1 MLFCSSI
8 RLHVEGLC
16 WACRV
21 PCHESANRTEHSGIK
36 LNNTGIPRR
45 PDRSAYLLPSCLRQ
59 RAAWLCPRSQI
70 DFLGNSIM
78 LWNEQPVLVDKKKKK
93 KKVLDW
99 VPSFWNGNVSHF
111 HEYWIESA
119 TACESSLS
127 SAIDIMQ
134 TLSCTSSKPFF
145 FFFFAWSPINVF
157 AQSEFAQT
165 LYRGALTSVCQKW
178 CQCSH
183 GNYSYTLPHALP
195 QLEWHSALF
204 VCQMSDLIS
213 RQVAVNAEGVE

>member
-59 RAAWLCPRSQI
+59 RAAWPCPRSQI

-93 KKVLDW
+93 KG
-99 VPSFWNGNVSHF
+99 FRM
-111 HEYWIESA
+111 
-119 TACESSLS
+119 
-127 SAIDIMQ
+127 SAILLKWECVTFPWILNWECYSMRVVPVIGNRYNANIILYKLK
-134 TLSCTSSKPFF
+134 TFF
-145 FFFFAWSPINVF
+145 FFFFRMISNQCVRTVGICTDPLSRSPHF
-157 AQSEFAQT
+157 
-165 LYRGALTSVCQKW
+165 C
-178 CQCSH
+178 
-183 GNYSYTLPHALP
+183 LP
-195 QLEWHSALF
+195 EM
-204 VCQMSDLIS
+204 MSM
-213 RQVAVNAEGVE
+213 